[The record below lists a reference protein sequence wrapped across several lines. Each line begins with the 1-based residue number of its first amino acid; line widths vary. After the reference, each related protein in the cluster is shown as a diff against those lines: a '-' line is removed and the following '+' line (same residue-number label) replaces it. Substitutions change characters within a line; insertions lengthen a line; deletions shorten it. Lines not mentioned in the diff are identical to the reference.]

1 MINIDVIVESWREDS
16 KIDDLNLDKENVRI
30 PSLHSKY
37 VGMMVDENKSL
48 RTLIR
53 DRAILRRLLRSYYLG
68 KADTDDL
75 EKLGRDQFYEKILKN
90 ELNEYMDTDEL
101 MIRINARIS
110 TQEEKIDVLKEII
123 RSINSRGYQLK
134 NAIDWHRLTMG

>member
-1 MINIDVIVESWREDS
+1 MNIDEIVQSWREDS

-48 RTLIR
+48 RTLYR

-75 EKLGRDQFYEKILKN
+75 EKLGRDQFLEKILKN
-90 ELNEYMDTDEL
+90 ELNDYMDTDEL
-101 MIRINARIS
+101 MIRVNAKIS
-110 TQEEKIDVLKEII
+110 AQEEKIDVLKEII

-134 NAIDWHRLTMG
+134 NAIDWHRLTLG

>member
-1 MINIDVIVESWREDS
+1 MINIDEIVESWREDS

-90 ELNEYMDTDEL
+90 ELYEYMDTDEL

>member
-1 MINIDVIVESWREDS
+1 MINIDEIVESWREDS

-134 NAIDWHRLTMG
+134 NAIDWHRLTLG

>member
-1 MINIDVIVESWREDS
+1 MINIDEIVESWREDS

-90 ELNEYMDTDEL
+90 ELNEYIDTDEL
-101 MIRINARIS
+101 MIRIYARIS

>member
-1 MINIDVIVESWREDS
+1 
-16 KIDDLNLDKENVRI
+16 
-30 PSLHSKY
+30 
-37 VGMMVDENKSL
+37 MMVDENKSL

-101 MIRINARIS
+101 MIRMNAKIS
-110 TQEEKIDVLKEII
+110 AQEEKIDVLKEII

>member
-1 MINIDVIVESWREDS
+1 MINIDEIVESWREDS

-90 ELNEYMDTDEL
+90 EPNEYMDTDEL

>member
-1 MINIDVIVESWREDS
+1 MNIDEIVQSWREDS

>member
-1 MINIDVIVESWREDS
+1 MINIDEIVQSWREDS
-16 KIDDLNLDKENVRI
+16 KIDDLNLDKESVRI

-101 MIRINARIS
+101 MIRMNAKIS
-110 TQEEKIDVLKEII
+110 AQEEKIDVLKEII

>member
-1 MINIDVIVESWREDS
+1 MINIDEIVESWREDS

-123 RSINSRGYQLK
+123 RSINRRGYQLK